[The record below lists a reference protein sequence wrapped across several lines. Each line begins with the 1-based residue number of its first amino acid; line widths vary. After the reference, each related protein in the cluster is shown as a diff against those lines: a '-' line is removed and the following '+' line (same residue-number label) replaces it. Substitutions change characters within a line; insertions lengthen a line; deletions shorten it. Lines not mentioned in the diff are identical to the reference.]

1 MRFIYRGRVLSED
14 TLTLEQLE
22 IGDQCALH
30 VHIGRPRPTGVAE
43 NQQEM
48 EMLDLS
54 KLFIPL
60 FGLIL
65 AIVWV
70 LLLIYPYVFSTLTK
84 IFLYILSLGYVY
96 LTYMSVYA

>member
-1 MRFIYRGRVLSED
+1 M
-14 TLTLEQLE
+14 
-22 IGDQCALH
+22 GDQGALH

-43 NQQEM
+43 NQQEV
-48 EMLDLS
+48 EMLDIS

-70 LLLIYPYVFSTLTK
+70 MLLLYPYVFSTLTK
-84 IFLYILSLGYVY
+84 VFLYVLSLGYVY
-96 LTYMSVYA
+96 LTYMSMYA